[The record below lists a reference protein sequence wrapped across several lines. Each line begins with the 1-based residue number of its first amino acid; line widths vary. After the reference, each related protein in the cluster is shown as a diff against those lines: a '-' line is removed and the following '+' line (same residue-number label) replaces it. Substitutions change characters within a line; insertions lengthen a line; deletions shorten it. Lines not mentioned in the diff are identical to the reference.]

1 MKAKSNLA
9 SSAAAV
15 LALMCVQTG
24 VRVGGTTHLPAEE
37 NWAADR
43 VSREDDSMAAIK
55 HLAEKDPQ
63 RFLMLEAM
71 WLEVDAAGCLDVCY
85 PRDDTMED
93 VDFVRKWARAQE
105 LINNL
110 RPQGPSNAA
119 PPFHRFLH

>member
-1 MKAKSNLA
+1 
-9 SSAAAV
+9 
-15 LALMCVQTG
+15 
-24 VRVGGTTHLPAEE
+24 VGGTTHLPAEA

-43 VSREDDSMAAIK
+43 VSREEDSMVAIQ
-55 HLAEKDPQ
+55 HLMEKDPQ
-63 RFLMLEAM
+63 RFFTLEAT
-71 WLEVDAAGCLDVCY
+71 WLEVDAAGWLDVCN
-85 PRDDTMED
+85 PRGDTTED